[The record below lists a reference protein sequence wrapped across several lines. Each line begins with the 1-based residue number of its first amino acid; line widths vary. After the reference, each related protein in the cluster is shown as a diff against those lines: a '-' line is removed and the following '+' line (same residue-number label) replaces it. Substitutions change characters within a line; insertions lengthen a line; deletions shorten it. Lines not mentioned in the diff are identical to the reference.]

1 MWMKEI
7 RETLKQTVFV
17 MSFFVLIPLLYFLDS
32 SVYHS
37 GWTFMEYMSNG
48 IDLLI
53 LTAAVYLAYNLFRIE
68 EEQGAVEYLLSLP
81 VKRGR
86 LLLMKVLPRLSASL
100 LLLAVG
106 KCLNSVSRETGS
118 VLESV
123 LINWH
128 ASLLYLVFFILFIQ
142 LSGFMLNLIGRRS
155 WSVRLI
161 LLFMIVLVWQFIGI
175 SIPLADLVQKVFGLR
190 ASIEFNWR
198 LGVSGRAI
206 IDFSVFFVLL
216 WYILRPVLGIWDL
229 KPMRFREIWFQKRA
243 LLPLAV
249 FILLMISSL
258 VSPWWN
264 MNLLYI

>member
-17 MSFFVLIPLLYFLDS
+17 MSFFVLVPLLYLLDS
-32 SVYHS
+32 SVYYS

-53 LTAAVYLAYNLFRIE
+53 LTASLYLAYNVFRIE

-106 KCLNSVSRETGS
+106 KCLNSVSRDTGS

-155 WSVRLI
+155 WSVRLT
-161 LLFMIVLVWQFIGI
+161 LLFMIVLVWQFVGI
-175 SIPLADLVQKVFGLR
+175 SIPLADLVRKLFGLR

-206 IDFSVFFVLL
+206 IDFSVFLVLL
-216 WYILRPVLGIWDL
+216 WYILRPLLGIWDL

-243 LLPLAV
+243 LLPLVV
-249 FILLMISSL
+249 FILLLISSL

-264 MNLLYI
+264 MNLFYI

>member
-1 MWMKEI
+1 MLIKEI

-17 MSFFVLIPLLYFLDS
+17 MSFLVLIPLLYLLDS
-32 SVYHS
+32 SGYQS
-37 GWTFMEYMSNG
+37 GWSFMEYLSNG
-48 IDLLI
+48 MDLFILI
-53 LTAAVYLAYNLFRIE
+53 TALYLAYNMFRIE
-68 EEQGAVEYLLSLP
+68 EEQDAVEYLLSLP
-81 VKRGR
+81 VKRGG

-106 KCLNSVSRETGS
+106 KFLNSVSRETGS

-161 LLFMIVLVWQFIGI
+161 MLFMIVLVWQFIGI
-175 SIPLADLVQKVFGLR
+175 SIPLADLVRKVFGLR
-190 ASIEFNWR
+190 ASIELYWR
-198 LGVSGRAI
+198 LGVSWRAI

-216 WYILRPVLGIWDL
+216 WYILRPLLGIWDL

-249 FILLMISSL
+249 FILLMIGCL
-258 VSPWWN
+258 VSPRWH
-264 MNLLYI
+264 MNLFYI